1 MLSMVFIPINTGVVK
16 YKHSKYNFIYLTLRL
31 SDDGAMD
38 G

>member
-1 MLSMVFIPINTGVVK
+1 MAFIPINTGVVK